1 MNDVEDVPVS
11 RSRIDALVTA
21 LSCASVD
28 RFDDPQAAVA
38 PRAEDEFGLLEGALA
53 VFLSELADAK
63 GALQRAVEQQRMTIS
78 ALSTP
83 IIDVWDG
90 VVTLPLVGV
99 IDTQRALEMTE
110 RLLARIVQTGA
121 RAVIIDLTGVEI
133 VDTATADHL
142 ARLTRAAEL
151 LGARCI
157 VTGIGPHIAR
167 TLVGMGVE
175 LGRVRTLRTLKE
187 ALRVCIAEDAQA
199 AREGR

>member
-1 MNDVEDVPVS
+1 MNDVDDVSVA
-11 RSRIDALVTA
+11 RSRIDALITA

-28 RFDDPQAAVA
+28 RFDDPHAEVVT
-38 PRAEDEFGLLEGALA
+38 RAEDDFGMLEGALG
-53 VFLSELADAK
+53 VFLSELAEAK

-90 VVTLPLVGV
+90 VVTLPVVGV
-99 IDTQRALEMTE
+99 IDTQRAMEMTE
-110 RLLARIVQTGA
+110 RLLSRIVQTGA

-157 VTGIGPHIAR
+157 VTGIGPNIAR